1 MKTDT
6 NNTLYPIQVWLTAT
20 LGIAPLILLLA
31 GLVNTKWN
39 VELVT
44 IPLFMLVIPL
54 GGLLLSSPVL
64 LIGLLVFRVLIR
76 EVSSETLIKLLFA
89 VISITGV
96 AITFWIISGSMAVM
110 LGLIYSASVIVASL
124 FYRINKK

>member
-6 NNTLYPIQVWLTAT
+6 NNTLYPIQVWLTTT
-20 LGIAPLILLLA
+20 LGIAPLILLLG